1 MVQYTIEVVAAAG
14 SSEQYREGR
23 YSMRGYGMVLASVA
37 SLAFFGASTAR
48 AVDSPE
54 LSSDRIEEII
64 QKFAARE
71 SEFAKAREAYTYRQ
85 TARIQTLDDGGK
97 WETDSDIV
105 FDSEGKRTEHVVFSP
120 VSTLQL
126 VTLTPEDM
134 EDLR

>member
-1 MVQYTIEVVAAAG
+1 MRASGLVFAG
-14 SSEQYREGR
+14 L
-23 YSMRGYGMVLASVA
+23 VLWGTGV
-37 SLAFFGASTAR
+37 AR
-48 AVDSPE
+48 AVDSPD

-64 QKFAARE
+64 QKFAAKE
-71 SEFAKAREAYTYRQ
+71 SEFSKARELYTYRQ

-134 EDLR
+134 